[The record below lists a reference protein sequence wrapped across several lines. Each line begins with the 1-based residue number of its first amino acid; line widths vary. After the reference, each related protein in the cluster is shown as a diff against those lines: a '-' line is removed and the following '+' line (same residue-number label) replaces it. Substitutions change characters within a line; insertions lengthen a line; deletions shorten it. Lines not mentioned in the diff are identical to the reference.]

1 MAPNNRTILHSI
13 LVERVVHL
21 RSLSRAAAFV
31 KGLMKVLMLGWEY
44 PPHIS
49 GGLGTACEGLSTAL
63 ARLGVRIDFAVPHLF
78 GGEQAP
84 HMNLV
89 DSCRGKKRV
98 GSDASEIALDRQ
110 VEAVALAQ
118 NITAFR
124 VPSYLQPYTSP
135 QSFASFLRE
144 KGASRFF
151 ERSLPEAERT
161 LDLGTLAQL
170 FLPQMQKLFPRDS
183 RQKSVERYSG
193 DLFGEV
199 ARYTEDLI
207 SLMAHGRFD
216 VIHAHD
222 WLTYPAGVALRELTG
237 RPLIAHVHSLEY
249 DRSGS
254 GGNERILQIERMGL
268 ESADAVVTVSYYTRN
283 LVHKLH
289 GIPNERIFVVHN
301 GVYAKEVVQ
310 SYRAERRWPS
320 KIVLF
325 LGRITLQ
332 KGPDY
337 FVEAA
342 AHVLR
347 HEPDVLFVMAGTGD
361 MLPRMMHR
369 VRELGIDRSFVFP
382 GFLRGQEVEQ
392 VFSTADLYVMPS
404 VSEPFGISALE
415 AISFD
420 TPVIISKQSGVSEV
434 LRHAL
439 KADFWDVHRLADLI
453 VNALRHDELRADL
466 VGMAREELR
475 RVRWDAAAVKTL
487 DLYGSLLAGGG

>member
-1 MAPNNRTILHSI
+1 
-13 LVERVVHL
+13 
-21 RSLSRAAAFV
+21 
-31 KGLMKVLMLGWEY
+31 MKVLMLGWEY

-49 GGLGTACEGLSTAL
+49 GGLGTACEGLSSAL
-63 ARLGVRIDFAVPHLF
+63 AKLGVAIDFAVPHLF
-78 GGEQAP
+78 GGEAAP

-89 DSCRGKKRV
+89 DSCSGRKRV
-98 GSDASEIALDRQ
+98 GSDASEIVLERQ
-110 VEAVALAQ
+110 VEAVTLAQ

-124 VPSYLQPYTSP
+124 VPSFLQPYTSP
-135 QSFASFLRE
+135 ESFAALLRE
-144 KGASRFF
+144 KTASRYPSAERSHD
-151 ERSLPEAERT
+151 ERSL
-161 LDLGTLAQL
+161 DLGALAQL
-170 FLPQMQKLFPRDS
+170 FLPQMSAIFPRAP
-183 RQKSVERYSG
+183 RERRVERYGG

-207 SLMAHGRFD
+207 SLMVHGD
-216 VIHAHD
+216 YDLIHAHD

-237 RPLIAHVHSLEY
+237 RPLIVHVHSLEY

-268 ESADAVVTVSYYTRN
+268 QSADAVVTVSYYTRN
-283 LVHKLH
+283 IVHQLY
-289 GIPNERIFVVHN
+289 GIPYDRIFVVHK
-301 GVYAKEVVQ
+301 GVYAKDVVQ
-310 SYRAERRWPS
+310 SYRAQRRWPS

-361 MLPRMMHR
+361 MLPRVMQR

-434 LRHAL
+434 LRHSL
-439 KADFWDVHRLADLI
+439 RADFWDVHRLADLI
-453 VNALRHDELRADL
+453 INALRHDELRADL
-466 VGMAREELR
+466 VNMAREELR
-475 RVRWDAAAVKTL
+475 RVRWEAAAMKTL
-487 DLYGSLLAGGG
+487 ELYGSLLSRNS